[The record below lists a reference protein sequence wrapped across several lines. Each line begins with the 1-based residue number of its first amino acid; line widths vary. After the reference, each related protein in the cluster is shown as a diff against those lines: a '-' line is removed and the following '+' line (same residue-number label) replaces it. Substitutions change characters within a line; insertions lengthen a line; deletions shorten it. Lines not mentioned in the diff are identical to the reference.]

1 MALSVIGVGYGRTG
15 TMSLKLAL
23 EELGYGPCHHMEDVF
38 NNPTQVP
45 AWRAAIAG
53 EPVDWDQ
60 VYDGYSATTDWP
72 GAGFSK
78 ELADHFPD
86 AKIILTARNVD
97 SWWESYSS
105 TIMKYLVELPEEGLP
120 PHIDAMARSVID
132 MLSNKLFKSGID
144 DEQAA
149 KAAYQDHVNHMTTAY
164 ADGRVLSFD
173 VKDGWATLCEFLGKP
188 VPDGDFPRANNS
200 EEFWVNF
207 GPDREA

>member
-1 MALSVIGVGYGRTG
+1 
-15 TMSLKLAL
+15 
-23 EELGYGPCHHMEDVF
+23 
-38 NNPTQVP
+38 
-45 AWRAAIAG
+45 G

-105 TIMKYLVELPEEGLP
+105 TIMEYLVELPEEGLP

-188 VPDGDFPRANNS
+188 VPDGEFPRANNS